1 MLGLQAKPV
10 PQWVY
15 VRWYWS
21 FSLLVLAY
29 RPPWY
34 SSTTQVVRSQ
44 EPIDLI
50 HVAVKLHRVIGSHP
64 P

>member
-1 MLGLQAKPV
+1 M
-10 PQWVY
+10 Y